1 MKLPPSV
8 WGPYFWLTIHTVAL
22 AYPKEPSYSDKKSAK
37 EFFESLQFLLPC
49 PVCREHLKDHLR
61 KKPLTPHLDRRDD
74 LFKWTVDLHNEV
86 NKSLNKPELNEVE
99 ALAYINRI
107 GMRNVSPIISLQ
119 DFDEIDMRSMIKG
132 GFIGAGIL
140 FIVAGGIYYFSKSEG

>member
-49 PVCREHLKDHLR
+49 PLCREHLKDHLR
-61 KKPLTPHLDRRDD
+61 KNPLTPHLDKRDD
-74 LFKWTVDLHNEV
+74 LFKWTVVLHNEV